1 MCSLD
6 RPDQSDSSPHVH
18 VSVQCTRVRHLVFGG
33 GDAQDGLQVTRL
45 PKDPSLRSQS
55 IPTQSPEL
63 QAHTRTLF
71 EPISIQEPAVSSRS
85 RTNLDVFDST
95 ADHPT
100 GLDRIPGHIEDLG
113 DRRCKSEEETG
124 QMVFTPKQRD
134 GVRGGAYSV

>member
-71 EPISIQEPAVSSRS
+71 EPISIQEPAGSSRTSRS

-95 ADHPT
+95 ADQAT
-100 GLDRIPGHIEDLG
+100 GLDRIPGHIEDLR
-113 DRRCKSEEETG
+113 DRRFKSEEETG
-124 QMVFTPKQRD
+124 QR
-134 GVRGGAYSV
+134 A